1 MKQLLVLLFLF
12 ISIYCCAQPSD
23 FILLKKNNRTVS
35 TYFAGGT
42 INFTSVSGTYIEAN
56 ITSIK
61 KDTLFLQEYI
71 VRQVPTQLGV
81 YVLDTS
87 FYYDQYH
94 YNQIKAIGRT
104 GRHFDLGGSG
114 AALMGGGI
122 LLTVASGVVYLA
134 DNKNFSPKLLGAA
147 VGLFGVGYLLSKVS
161 GKGIVIGKKY
171 SFVYVK
177 ASDNKKG

>member
-1 MKQLLVLLFLF
+1 MKKLLILLSFF
-12 ISIYCCAQPSD
+12 ISIYCVAQPSD

-35 TYFAGGT
+35 TFFAGGT
-42 INFTSVSGTYIEAN
+42 INFTTVSSVYIEAN

-61 KDTLFLQEYI
+61 NDTLFLQEYI

-81 YVLDTS
+81 YILDTS
-87 FYYDQYH
+87 FYYGRYH

-114 AALMGGGI
+114 AALMGGGA

-134 DNKNFSPKLLGAA
+134 DNKNFSPKLLAGA
-147 VGLFGVGYLLSKVS
+147 VGLFGVGYLLSKAS
-161 GKGIVIGKKY
+161 DKGTGIGKKY
-171 SFVYVK
+171 SFVYIK